1 MKNILENEVMAVV
14 EKPARYLGNE
24 YNSVHKDW
32 NKVSLK
38 MAFCFPDVYEIGMSH
53 LGLRILYG
61 LINETEEYLME
72 RCFAPWIDMEN
83 ELRARDL
90 PLFSLESTKPLMEF
104 DVIGFTLQYEMSY
117 TNILNMLNLAG
128 IPLLQRDR
136 NDSHPLVIAGGPC
149 AFNPEPLA
157 DFIDFFLLG
166 DSEELLLEVL
176 GQVKDKYLQGPL
188 NKDEFLKEVASISG
202 VYVPHLYN
210 FEFNKE
216 GTVQKIIHP
225 INGDNGVRR
234 RIVQD
239 FDNVY
244 FPVKPIVP
252 FVEAVHDRVML
263 EVARG
268 CTRGCRFCQ
277 AGILYR
283 PVREKSP
290 ETLQKQAQLSIENTG
305 YEEISLTSLS
315 SADYSCI
322 EQVTRGLLEKYE
334 SDRISLSLPSLRVDA
349 FSVELAK
356 EIQKVRKTGLTFA
369 PEAGTQRL
377 RDVINKG
384 VTEEDLERSVSGAF
398 EAGWDAIKLYFM
410 IGLPTETEDDLKG
423 IAELAYKVLAIG
435 KEIKKRQNSR
445 GTLKVT
451 VSVSSFVPKPH
462 TPFQWEPQDKIEVL
476 REKQK
481 YLRNLLKDK
490 KIVFNYHSPEVSFLE
505 AVVSRGDRR
514 LGKVL
519 KSAWEKG
526 CKFDSWDEFFKNK
539 TWLEAFAEN
548 NVDPTFYAYRKR
560 EQDEVFPWDMIDVG
574 VTKSFLYKEFE
585 KAIVEARSYD
595 CRLEPC
601 SGCGVCP
608 RFEVNLDIKGKHNEI
623 TG

>member
-1 MKNILENEVMAVV
+1 MKNILESEVLGEV

-24 YNSVHKDW
+24 FNSVHKDW
-32 NKVSLK
+32 DKVSVK
-38 MAFCFPDVYEIGMSH
+38 MAFCFPDVYEIAMSH

-61 LINETEEYLME
+61 LVNETEEFLME
-72 RCFAPWIDMEN
+72 RCFAPWVDMEG
-83 ELRARDL
+83 ELRKRDL
-90 PLFSLESTKPLMEF
+90 PLFSLESTKPLKEF
-104 DVIGFTLQYEMSY
+104 DVLGFTLQYEMSY
-117 TNILNMLNLAG
+117 TNILNMLDLGG

-136 NDSHPLVIAGGPC
+136 DESYPLVIAGGPC

-176 GQVKDKYLQGPL
+176 GQVRDKYLQGSL
-188 NKDEFLKEVASISG
+188 KKDEFLKEISSISG
-202 VYVPHLYN
+202 VYVPRLYD
-210 FEFNKE
+210 FEYNEE
-216 GTVQKIIHP
+216 GTVETIIHP
-225 INGDNGVRR
+225 ENDKGVRR

-239 FDNVY
+239 FDKAY

-290 ETLQKQAQLSIENTG
+290 ETLQKQAQLSLENTG

-322 EQVTRGLLEKYE
+322 EQVTRGLLDKHE
-334 SDRISLSLPSLRVDA
+334 SDRVSLSLPSLRVDA
-349 FSVELAK
+349 FSVNLAK

-384 VTEEDLERSVSGAF
+384 VTEEDLERSVTGAF
-398 EAGWDAIKLYFM
+398 QEGWNAIKLYFM

-423 IAELAYKVLAIG
+423 IAALAHKVLTIG
-435 KEIKKRQNSR
+435 KNVMKRQNSK
-445 GTLKVT
+445 GTLKIS

-462 TPFQWEPQDKIEVL
+462 TPFQWEPQDTIEVL
-476 REKQK
+476 KQKQK
-481 YLRNLLKDK
+481 YLRDLLKDK
-490 KIVFNYHSPEVSFLE
+490 KISYSYHSPQISLLE

-519 KSAWEKG
+519 KRAWEKG
-526 CKFDSWDEFFKNK
+526 CKFDSWDEFFKYEK
-539 TWLEAFAEN
+539 WLEAFDEN
-548 NVDPTFYAYRKR
+548 NLDPTFYAYRKR
-560 EQDEVFPWDMIDVG
+560 DKNEVFPWDLIDVG
-574 VTKSFLYKEFE
+574 VTKSFLYKEYE
-585 KAIVEARSYD
+585 KAMVEARSYD

-601 SGCGVCP
+601 SGCGVCS
-608 RFEVNLDIKGKHNEI
+608 RFDVNLDIKGKQNET

>member
-1 MKNILENEVMAVV
+1 
-14 EKPARYLGNE
+14 
-24 YNSVHKDW
+24 
-32 NKVSLK
+32 
-38 MAFCFPDVYEIGMSH
+38 MAFCFPDVYEIAMSH

-61 LINETEEYLME
+61 LVNETEEFLME
-72 RCFAPWIDMEN
+72 RCFAPWVDMES
-83 ELRARDL
+83 EMRKRDL
-90 PLFSLESTKPLMEF
+90 PLFSLESTKPLKEF

-117 TNILNMLNLAG
+117 TNILNMLDLAS
-128 IPLLQRDR
+128 IPLLRKDRDE
-136 NDSHPLVIAGGPC
+136 SFPLVIAGGPC
-149 AFNPEPLA
+149 GFNPEPLA

-176 GQVKDKYLQGPL
+176 DQIRDKYLQGSQ
-188 NKDEFLKEVASISG
+188 NKEEFLRDIECITG
-202 VYVPHLYN
+202 VYVPNLYD
-210 FEFNKE
+210 FEYNQE
-216 GTVQKIIHP
+216 GSVETIIHP
-225 INGDNGVRR
+225 EKGKDGVRR
-234 RIVQD
+234 RIIKD
-239 FDNVY
+239 FDNAY

-290 ETLQKQAQLSIENTG
+290 ETLYKQAQLSLQNTG

-322 EQVTRGLLEKYE
+322 EQVTRDLLDKYE
-334 SDRISLSLPSLRVDA
+334 TDRVSLSLPSLRVDA

-384 VTEEDLERSVSGAF
+384 VTEEDLERSVAGAF
-398 EAGWDAIKLYFM
+398 QEGWSAIKLYFM

-435 KEIKKRQNSR
+435 KEIKKSQNSK

-462 TPFQWEPQDKIEVL
+462 TPFQWEPQDTIEVL
-476 REKQK
+476 RQKQK
-481 YLRNLLKDK
+481 YLRDLLKDK
-490 KIVFNYHSPEVSFLE
+490 KISYNYHSPEVSFLE

-514 LGKVL
+514 IGKVL
-519 KSAWEKG
+519 KTAWEKG
-526 CKFDSWDEFFKNK
+526 CKFDSWNEFFKYDK
-539 TWLEAFAEN
+539 WLEAFEEN
-548 NVDPTFYAYRKR
+548 NINPTFYAYRKR
-560 EQDEVFPWDMIDVG
+560 DKDEIFPWDMIDVG
-574 VTKSFLYKEFE
+574 VTKSFLYKEYE
-585 KAIVEARSYD
+585 SAMIEARSYD

-608 RFEVNLDIKGKHNEI
+608 RFDVNLDLKGKQNEIKG
-623 TG
+623 